1 MGRVREDIKE
11 LIKESGGRTRAK
23 RAAESWYENGKKTAA
38 EKSVQTTGGRFQ
50 PGKVYV
56 FRYNPKYA
64 TELPWYDANPVVLAL
79 DPDGNND
86 VGINLNLL
94 PSDVKERLLD
104 RIYNAYESEIKRE
117 SVGGKKNDARRQNQL
132 SIRWEEAKNFLGPV
146 WSAGEQTAG
155 TLSLVAAQGAEAIG
169 LKSDTTTWTDVLKNQ
184 PFGALRGVTDG
195 IDYATSGQ
203 VTNKQGKV
211 IMDDVSTLQ
220 TVFRFLNFYPA
231 GATYQNDIIRMSK
244 QTDGF
249 AKAIKKSYT
258 DAWVKAKIN
267 KDRKTMRQIERE
279 VKEHNQDHRGTEFE
293 LKRWLPSA
301 QRAFRAWSMPAAER
315 YKKFAP
321 KNIRPETQ
329 FLMDAYEQAIN
340 DH

>member
-1 MGRVREDIKE
+1 MARVRQDIKE

-132 SIRWEEAKNFLGPV
+132 SIRWEEAKNFL
-146 WSAGEQTAG
+146 A
-155 TLSLVAAQGAEAIG
+155 
-169 LKSDTTTWTDVLKNQ
+169 
-184 PFGALRGVTDG
+184 
-195 IDYATSGQ
+195 
-203 VTNKQGKV
+203 
-211 IMDDVSTLQ
+211 
-220 TVFRFLNFYPA
+220 
-231 GATYQNDIIRMSK
+231 
-244 QTDGF
+244 
-249 AKAIKKSYT
+249 SY
-258 DAWVKAKIN
+258 
-267 KDRKTMRQIERE
+267 
-279 VKEHNQDHRGTEFE
+279 
-293 LKRWLPSA
+293 
-301 QRAFRAWSMPAAER
+301 
-315 YKKFAP
+315 KFA
-321 KNIRPETQ
+321 IRQYIPGRKLGQ
-329 FLMDAYEQAIN
+329 AVVSYENWSKIVLCDFADLNGTTYAQLVN
-340 DH
+340 EFRNR